1 MNLRQLH
8 YFYDAARNQ
17 SLAKT
22 AEKYKVPPS
31 AVSASIKRLEEELGV
46 QLFDRTS
53 NKIVLNAKG
62 KILAGELQI
71 ALDRID
77 HAIRQISDTSE
88 ENPQLKILIHA
99 RSKWIAELITEY
111 RTINPH
117 VSFII
122 SNAYTLT
129 NFDDFDIVIDEE
141 KEAYSN
147 WDRFLLS
154 IEMICVKASCNHP
167 FAEKEL
173 TFEQLKDEAF
183 VLPSVGNGMR
193 DLYERCCKKHGMK
206 PNVAIEC
213 NERQCLHH
221 YISANMALTLGSY
234 RALSD
239 QTQNDIVPL
248 KVLDFNETQSVYV
261 FYKNTPN
268 IDIHIKEFCDFLYQ
282 KRYV

>member
-31 AVSASIKRLEEELGV
+31 AVSTSIKRLEEELGV
-46 QLFDRTS
+46 RLFDRAS
-53 NKIVLNAKG
+53 NKVVLNQKG

-71 ALDRID
+71 AFDRID
-77 HAIRQISDTSE
+77 SAINKISDISVDK
-88 ENPQLKILIHA
+88 PQIKILIRA
-99 RSKWIAELITEY
+99 RPKWITELIAEY
-111 RTINPH
+111 KSVNPQMN
-117 VSFII
+117 FII
-122 SNAYTLT
+122 SNDYTLT
-129 NFDDFDIVIDEE
+129 GFDDFDIVIDEE
-141 KEAYSN
+141 KEIYSG

-154 IEMICVKASCNHP
+154 MEMICVKASADSP
-167 FAEKEL
+167 LIGKEL
-173 TFEQLKDEAF
+173 TFKQLKDEVF

-213 NERQCLHH
+213 NERQCLQH
-221 YISANMALTLGSY
+221 YVSANMGLTLGAY
-234 RALSD
+234 RALD
-239 QTQNDIVPL
+239 DHTQSGMSPL

-261 FYKNTPN
+261 FYKNTCSSN
-268 IDIHIKEFCDFLYQ
+268 IYVKEICDFLYQ

>member
-1 MNLRQLH
+1 
-8 YFYDAARNQ
+8 
-17 SLAKT
+17 
-22 AEKYKVPPS
+22 
-31 AVSASIKRLEEELGV
+31 
-46 QLFDRTS
+46 
-53 NKIVLNAKG
+53 
-62 KILAGELQI
+62 
-71 ALDRID
+71 
-77 HAIRQISDTSE
+77 
-88 ENPQLKILIHA
+88 
-99 RSKWIAELITEY
+99 
-111 RTINPH
+111 
-117 VSFII
+117 
-122 SNAYTLT
+122 
-129 NFDDFDIVIDEE
+129 
-141 KEAYSN
+141 
-147 WDRFLLS
+147 
-154 IEMICVKASCNHP
+154 MICVKASCNHP

-239 QTQNDIVPL
+239 QTQNDIIPL

-268 IDIHIKEFCDFLYQ
+268 IDIHIKEFCDFLYCYSAFCTVSPHHIFNQ
-282 KRYV
+282 IKIRYTINYSDREYIRLIYAVPFVLS